1 MWNATIR
8 TIFLSSFL
16 LFGWY
21 IFAQDAVDLVPTD
34 DLELASDE
42 IANLVDGEPINI
54 CDDISFEILWQQE
67 VKAWELYEYSLI
79 SEDFDEF
86 ASGMTVNHNLYQWEA
101 IIQSSEESNFS
112 YEFTDSGLY
121 QLQTAVVLSN
131 GCRFVL
137 QKDIASYTGIIVYIG
152 KWKEELELAK
162 NANAGTGDY
171 DLIIKEITT
180 DGSNSSE
187 KIYADL
193 SDHVSYLRHADRVI
207 IDTSSQAQMFES
219 LWKLFSLNDIDAS
232 SSQFFVIADV
242 TQSYFR
248 RLLAR
253 YITAAGI
260 QKVFVLKDDYFWSLF
275 TSLLLDKD
283 PEQYDFIKSYSVSL
297 ENSNKR
303 MFLSYMTDSL
313 LFNWF
318 PLGIISLVLILP
330 FVALLI
336 SVARQVIWLSVFGVF
351 TPLLFGISMFVI
363 GVTPS
368 LMLLLSATLAV
379 IAIHWITRYIY
390 LLYSPKISLM
400 LILYCIFTILL
411 RRWHNALWL
420 NRVDMSSYSNSYVI
434 FPFIAI
440 LIVAKWVFSDSF
452 LQFKKWRMFTLL
464 EFVLISFWVLYILNN
479 DYFQN
484 IFLWNPEL
492 ILVVLMLNIL
502 VGRFTWLQFMEYFR
516 FFPLIRNY
524 FEEE

>member
-1 MWNATIR
+1 MNATIR
-8 TIFLSSFL
+8 YSIFVFCSVIFLWSA
-16 LFGWY
+16 Y
-21 IFAQDAVDLVPTD
+21 AQDAVDLILPDTQD
-34 DLELASDE
+34 IEDTILCSDL
-42 IANLVDGEPINI
+42 
-54 CDDISFEILWQQE
+54 SFELLGQQE
-67 VKAWELYEYSLI
+67 VKSKEIYEYSLI
-79 SEDFDEF
+79 WEEYDKY
-86 ASGMTVNHNLYQWEA
+86 ASGMVVQHDLYKWSE
-101 IIQSSEESNFS
+101 IIQTSTESNFS
-112 YEFTDSGLY
+112 YEFIWSGAY
-121 QLQTAVVLSN
+121 TLQTSVSLDNKCVFA
-131 GCRFVL
+131 L
-137 QKDIASYTGIIVYIG
+137 QKDIRSYDGIIVYVG

-162 NANAGTGDY
+162 NARSGSWSY
-171 DLIIKEITT
+171 DLIIKEIQI

-187 KIYADL
+187 KMYTEL
-193 SDHVSYLRHADRVI
+193 SEHVSYLRHADRVI
-207 IDTSSQAQMFES
+207 IDTSSQAQVFES
-219 LWKLFSLNDIDAS
+219 LWKLFTLNDIDTS

-260 QKVFVLKDDYFWSLF
+260 QRVFVLKDDYFWSLF

-336 SVARQVIWLSVFGVF
+336 SIARQVLWLSVFGVF

-363 GVTPS
+363 GITPS

-379 IAIHWITRYIY
+379 ITIHWITRHIY

-411 RRWHNALWL
+411 RWWHNALWL
-420 NRVDMSSYSNSYVI
+420 NRVDLSSYSNNFAI

-452 LQFKKWRMFTLL
+452 LQFKKWWIFTLL

-492 ILVVLMLNIL
+492 ILVVLVLNIL
-502 VGRFTWLQFMEYFR
+502 VGRFTWLQVMEYFR